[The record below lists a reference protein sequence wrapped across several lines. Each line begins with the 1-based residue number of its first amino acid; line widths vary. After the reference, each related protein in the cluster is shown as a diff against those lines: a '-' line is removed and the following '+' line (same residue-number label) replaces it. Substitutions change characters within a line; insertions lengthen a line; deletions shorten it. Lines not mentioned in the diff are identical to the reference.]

1 VSVLRCVVVGYGFLG
16 KRLARELAGGAVQ
29 GVRLVG
35 IASSKGYVYRERG
48 FAVGDLPERVADA
61 RDFREAPANELISRE
76 FADLLVEL
84 TPTNIVNGEPGL
96 SHIKQALEEG
106 MDVVTANKG
115 PIALAF
121 NELTSL
127 AEEKGSL
134 LLYEATV
141 GGGVPLI
148 SLQKRCLMADEL
160 LSIKGILNGTTNY
173 ILSRMHFEGMTLEL
187 ALREAQMLG
196 LAERDPTLD
205 LEGIDTALKILILA
219 NSLMKAGKRLS
230 DVKIK
235 GITKISSEAIAAAKE
250 SGMTIKLIGV
260 VSEEELSVAPRL
272 IKLNNPL
279 CVHGTLN
286 AVNFNL
292 RILGSL
298 TIIGEGAGE
307 STISALLNDIYEVA
321 KARSSSPKRSPRS

>member
-1 VSVLRCVVVGYGFLG
+1 CIIVGYGFLG
-16 KRLARELAGGAVQ
+16 KRLARELAAGKIE
-29 GVRLVG
+29 GVKLVG
-35 IASSKGYVYRERG
+35 IASSKGYIYRDEG
-48 FAVGDLPERVADA
+48 LAYDNLPERIDQA
-61 RDFREAPANELISRE
+61 RDFKEAPATEMISKE

-84 TPTNIVNGEPGL
+84 TPTNIEDGEPGL

-121 NELTSL
+121 EELSSL
-127 AEEKGSL
+127 ADERGSL

-148 SLQKRCLMADEL
+148 SLQRRCLMADEL
-160 LSIKGILNGTTNY
+160 ISLKGILNGTTNY
-173 ILSRMHFEGMTLEL
+173 ILSRMHFEGMTLDL

-205 LEGIDTALKILILA
+205 LEGIDTALKLLILA
-219 NSLMKAGKRLS
+219 NSLMGAGKKLS
-230 DVKIK
+230 DVKVK
-235 GITKISSEAIAAAKE
+235 GITRITSEAITAAKE

-260 VSEEELSVAPRL
+260 VDESGLSVAPRL
-272 IKLNNPL
+272 IKLNDPL

-307 STISALLNDIYEVA
+307 STISALMNDIYEVV
-321 KARSSSPKRSPRS
+321 KTRTFNGGRERS

>member
-1 VSVLRCVVVGYGFLG
+1 MLRCVIVGYGFLG
-16 KRLARELAGGAVQ
+16 KRLAKKLAAGVIRDVQ
-29 GVRLVG
+29 LVG
-35 IASSKGYVYRERG
+35 IASSKGYVYREKG
-48 FAVGDLPERVADA
+48 ITSNDLPERITDA
-61 RDFREAPANELISRE
+61 RDFKEAPASELISRE

-106 MDVVTANKG
+106 LDVVTANKG

-121 NELTSL
+121 DELTSL
-127 AEEKGSL
+127 AEERGSM

-141 GGGVPLI
+141 GGGIPLI
-148 SLQKRCLMADEL
+148 SLQRRCLIADEL

-187 ALREAQMLG
+187 ALKEAQMLG

-205 LEGIDTALKILILA
+205 LEGFDTALKILILA
-219 NSLMKAGKRLS
+219 NSLMHARKKLS
-230 DVKIK
+230 DVKIR
-235 GITKISSEAIAAAKE
+235 GITKITSEAIAAAKE

-260 VSEEELSVAPRL
+260 VSEDELSVAPRL
-272 IKLNNPL
+272 IKLNDPL

-292 RILGSL
+292 KILGNL

-307 STISALLNDIYEVA
+307 STISALMNDIYEI
-321 KARSSSPKRSPRS
+321 ARTRSRLLKKG

>member
-1 VSVLRCVVVGYGFLG
+1 MIRCIIVGYGFLG
-16 KRLARELAGGAVQ
+16 KRLARELAAGKIE
-29 GVRLVG
+29 GVKLVG
-35 IASSKGYVYRERG
+35 IASSKGYIYRDEG
-48 FAVGDLPERVADA
+48 LTYDNLPERIDQA
-61 RDFREAPANELISRE
+61 RDFKEAPATEMISKE

-84 TPTNIVNGEPGL
+84 TPTNIEDGEPGL

-121 NELTSL
+121 EELSSL
-127 AEEKGSL
+127 ADERGSL

-141 GGGVPLI
+141 GGGLPLI
-148 SLQKRCLMADEL
+148 SLQRRCLMADEL
-160 LSIKGILNGTTNY
+160 ISLKGILNGTTNY
-173 ILSRMHFEGMTLEL
+173 ILSRMHFEGMTLDL

-205 LEGIDTALKILILA
+205 LEGIDTALKLLILA
-219 NSLMKAGKRLS
+219 NSLMGAGKKLS
-230 DVKIK
+230 DVKVK
-235 GITKISSEAIAAAKE
+235 GITRITSEAITAAKE

-260 VSEEELSVAPRL
+260 VDESGLSVAPRL
-272 IKLNNPL
+272 IKLNDPL

-307 STISALLNDIYEVA
+307 STISALMNDIYEVV
-321 KARSSSPKRSPRS
+321 KTRTFNGGREQS